1 MTETGKEADGDITA
15 MGGPWGTASKAEAIR
30 AINNGW
36 IRYYV
41 QDHQGQQA
49 SVEVVAAPT
58 GTYLRTDPNA
68 ACDDNL
74 DSLPD
79 F

>member
-1 MTETGKEADGDITA
+1 MDQRVTETGKEADGDITA

-41 QDHQGQQA
+41 QDHQGQRGG
-49 SVEVVAAPT
+49 SS
-58 GTYLRTDPNA
+58 R
-68 ACDDNL
+68 
-74 DSLPD
+74 PD
-79 F
+79 RHVFADRSQRRMR